1 MRTAR
6 CDPMTSNLTPSHHD
20 PVQAHATHRLC
31 ALLTCFNRREKTLE
45 CLQALEAS
53 TGLQGVELRAVLVDD
68 GSSDGTA
75 RAVAERFAW
84 VTVIRPDHSEGA
96 LFWCRGMH
104 RAFEA
109 ALRIGF
115 DDYLWLND
123 DTMLSPDALA
133 RLLASRDRL
142 RADAAAPVLL
152 VGSTVDAVTGQVTYG
167 GELRPSAWRP
177 MLVVRILPGQAPQPC
192 DSMTGNIVLISAEAA
207 QRVGNVDPLF
217 EHSMGDTDYALRA
230 RALGVHVWVDAGVH
244 GTCSDNPPR
253 GTWVDPTQP
262 LGRRWRD
269 IHTRKGLPW
278 RSWLALTRRHA
289 GVLWPIHFAL
299 PYAKVLVQGLLWQPL
314 HARMRGRP

>member
-1 MRTAR
+1 MI
-6 CDPMTSNLTPSHHD
+6 SNRPFSSAEPLQRVAP
-20 PVQAHATHRLC
+20 HRVC

-53 TGLQGVELRAVLVDD
+53 TGLDDVEVQALLVDD
-68 GSSDGTA
+68 GSWDGTA
-75 RAVAERFAW
+75 RAVSQRFPW
-84 VTVIRPDHSEGA
+84 VTVIRPDPSEGA

-123 DTMLSPDALA
+123 DTMLSRDALA

-142 RADAAAPVLL
+142 RASAAAPVLL
-152 VGSTVDAVTGQVTYG
+152 VGSTVDAATGQVTYG

-177 MLVVRILPGQAPQPC
+177 MRVVRILPGQVPQLC

-207 QRVGNVDPLF
+207 RRVGNVDPLF

-230 RALGVHVWVDAGVH
+230 RALGVRAWVDAGVH

-253 GTWVDPTQP
+253 GTWVDPMQP
-262 LGRRWRD
+262 LARRWRD

-314 HARMRGRP
+314 RARIGRRP

>member
-1 MRTAR
+1 
-6 CDPMTSNLTPSHHD
+6 MTSNLPFSPAELVKTLAPRR
-20 PVQAHATHRLC
+20 VC

-53 TGLQGVELRAVLVDD
+53 TGLDDVEVRALLVDD

-75 RAVAERFAW
+75 RAVADRFAW
-84 VTVIRPDHSEGA
+84 VTVIRPHPSEGA

-123 DTMLSPDALA
+123 DTMLGTDALA

-142 RADAAAPVLL
+142 RANVAAPLLL
-152 VGSTVDAVTGQVTYG
+152 VGSTVDAVTGQITYG

-177 MLVVRILPGQAPQPC
+177 MRVVRILPGQSPQLC

-207 QRVGNVDPLF
+207 QVVGNVDPLF

-230 RALGVHVWVDAGVH
+230 RALGVRVWVDAGVH

-269 IHTRKGLPW
+269 IHSRKGLPW
-278 RSWLALTRRHA
+278 RSWMALTRRHA

-314 HARMRGRP
+314 RARMGGRP